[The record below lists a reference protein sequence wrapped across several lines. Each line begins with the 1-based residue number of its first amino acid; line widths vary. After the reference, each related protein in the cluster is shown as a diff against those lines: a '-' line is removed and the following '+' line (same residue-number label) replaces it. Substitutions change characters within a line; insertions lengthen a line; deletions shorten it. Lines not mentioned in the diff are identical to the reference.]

1 MINLYYLMQ
10 VIQSSTALTVFDV
23 CSLISIQ
30 LLNPRQLFFASVFIK
45 TIFSKWGF
53 LYSLKDTELLV
64 VKIYLNIVKT
74 RLIVSRFRKTY
85 KNEDTHESNVS
96 QYLLSLATSYG
107 INISQSLPMNLL
119 FGAYGAFSATSLV
132 VF

>member
-30 LLNPRQLFFASVFIK
+30 LLNLRQLFFASVFIK

-96 QYLLSLATSYG
+96 QYLLSLATSY
-107 INISQSLPMNLL
+107 
-119 FGAYGAFSATSLV
+119 
-132 VF
+132 